1 MFFLT
6 VVDVE
11 AAEAIEE
18 VVVAPGV
25 AGVSRMVTVN
35 KLSVVETRDKATA
48 TAIPNS

>member
-1 MFFLT
+1 MFFLS
-6 VVDVE
+6 VVVVG
-11 AAEAIEE
+11 AAEATEE
-18 VVVAPGV
+18 VVEAPGE